1 MTSDPL
7 LRLDGDYFD
16 GNGSTRTRIQLA
28 LYADGQV
35 VIGEQQ
41 SARVLIR
48 LEQSEVRISSR
59 LANSPRYLD
68 LPGGQ
73 RVETLANDGVDQW
86 VARFRPGLAQGMVHR
101 LEANWRF
108 VALTLVLVVASVW
121 GTVNYGVPYLSQQL
135 AKALPQSLLN
145 QASEQTLAVFEKVWL
160 EPSQLDD
167 QRQQQLL
174 THFEPALTE
183 YADLGL
189 KVIFRHSEAIGAN
202 AFALPD
208 GTIIFTDGLVNLSE
222 HDDEL
227 VAILAH
233 EIGHVAHRHGLRRI
247 IQNSMFLFV
256 LAMITG
262 DVSGTADLV
271 LGVPI
276 LFAELAYS
284 REHERESDQFA
295 LDYLQRHQI
304 PPYRFADLMKRLAKQ
319 GGREEGDGQGLQQYL
334 QTHPHINERVEA
346 FQ

>member
-1 MTSDPL
+1 MSSAPWL
-7 LRLDGDYFD
+7 QLDGDYFD
-16 GNGSTRTRIQLA
+16 GSGSSRTSVRIA
-28 LYADGQV
+28 LYPDGRVEIIAQA
-35 VIGEQQ
+35 EE
-41 SARVLIR
+41 RVLAR
-48 LEQSEVRISSR
+48 LDQNEITVSDR

-68 LPGGQ
+68 LPEGQ
-73 RVETLANDGVDQW
+73 RIETLENETVDQW
-86 VARFRPGLAQGMVHR
+86 LSRFRPGLTQGLIHR

-108 VALTLVLVVASVW
+108 VALTLVLVVVSVW

-135 AKALPQSLLN
+135 AKALPQSLLD
-145 QASEQTLAVFEKVWL
+145 QTSEQTLALFDQYWL

-167 QRQQQLL
+167 RRQQQLRQ
-174 THFEPALTE
+174 HFEPALTE

-189 KVIFRHSEAIGAN
+189 RVIFRHSEAIGAN

-208 GTIIFTDGLVNLSE
+208 GTIIFTDGLVRLAE

-227 VAILAH
+227 TAILAH

-256 LAMITG
+256 LALITG
-262 DVSGTADLV
+262 DASGTADLV
-271 LGVPI
+271 LGLPI

-284 REHERESDQFA
+284 REHERESDRFA

-304 PPYRFADLMKRLAKQ
+304 PPRRFADLMNRLAQQSGRDEEEQ
-319 GGREEGDGQGLQQYL
+319 GVQRYL
-334 QTHPHINERVEA
+334 QTHPQTSERVKA